1 MSLTVN
7 EQLADAAIG
16 RAVDL
21 SQYANSV
28 VRRIIALLNRS
39 DAELAA
45 RLTIA
50 LEQLPASAFSVE
62 RLETLLASVRALN
75 AAAYDAVGRELA
87 SEMRGLAD
95 AEAAWQARTLTA
107 ALPAQV
113 QASVGVAAVNAEQ
126 AYAAAMARPFQ
137 GRLLAEW
144 ARSIEAD
151 RMARIRDAVRQGY
164 VQQETVAE
172 IVRRIRGTRAKA
184 YADGLLE
191 IDRRA
196 AEAVVRTAVSHT
208 AGLVRDRTYEANGD
222 LIKAEQWSSTLDTR
236 TSEICRPRD
245 GKLYEPK
252 THKPI
257 GHSFP
262 WLGGPG
268 RCHWRCRSV
277 SVPITKSFR
286 ELGIDADDLP
296 PGERASMD
304 GQVPADQ
311 TFAQWLRKQS
321 AARQDEVLGP
331 VRAAMLRAGAPLDS
345 FYDARGRAL
354 TLEQLRDRHR

>member
-1 MSLTVN
+1 MSPTVN
-7 EQLADAAIG
+7 ELLADAAVS

-21 SQYANSV
+21 SQYANHV
-28 VRRIIALLNRS
+28 VRRIIATLNRS
-39 DAELAA
+39 DGELAA
-45 RLTIA
+45 RLTVA
-50 LEQLPASAFSVE
+50 LEQLPASAFTVE
-62 RLETLLASVRALN
+62 RLETLLASVRLLN
-75 AAAYDAVGRELA
+75 AAAYDAVGAELTA
-87 SEMRGLAD
+87 EMRGLVE
-95 AEAAWQARTLTA
+95 AEATWQARTMAA
-107 ALPAQV
+107 ALPPQV

-126 AYAAAMARPFQ
+126 AYAAALARPFQ

-144 ARSIEAD
+144 AKSIEAD
-151 RMARIRDAVRQGY
+151 RMTRIRDAVRQGY

-172 IVRRIRGTRAKA
+172 IVRRIRGTRANG

-191 IDRRA
+191 IDRRS
-196 AEAVVRTAVSHT
+196 AEAVVRTAVSHM
-208 AGLVRDRTYEANGD
+208 AGFTRDRAMEANAD
-222 LIKAEQWSSTLDTR
+222 IIKAEQWSSTLDLR

-245 GKLYEPK
+245 GKLYAPV
-252 THKPI
+252 THKPM
-257 GHSFP
+257 GHTFP

-277 SVPITKSFR
+277 SVPVTKSFQ
-286 ELGIDADDLP
+286 ELGIDVDELP

-331 VRAAMLRAGAPLDS
+331 VRAAMFRAGKGLDS
-345 FYDARGRAL
+345 FYDARGRFM
-354 TLEQLRDRHR
+354 TLEELRQR

>member
-1 MSLTVN
+1 MTATVN
-7 EQLADAAIG
+7 ERLADAAVG
-16 RAVDL
+16 HAVDL
-21 SQYANSV
+21 SQYANHV
-28 VRRIIALLNRS
+28 VRRVIALLNRS

-50 LEQLPASAFSVE
+50 LEQLPSTAFTVE
-62 RLETLLASVRALN
+62 RLETLLQSVRLLN
-75 AAAYDAVGRELA
+75 AAAYDAVGAELTA
-87 SEMRGLAD
+87 ELRGLA
-95 AEAAWQARTLTA
+95 AVESAWQSRTLA
-107 ALPAQV
+107 ATLPARV
-113 QASVGVAAVNAEQ
+113 QAAVGIAAVNAEQ
-126 AYAAAMARPFQ
+126 VFAAALARPFQ

-144 ARSIEAD
+144 ARSIESD

-164 VQQETVAE
+164 VQQETVSD
-172 IVRRIRGTRAKA
+172 IVRRIRGTRARG

-191 IDRRA
+191 IDRRS
-196 AEAVVRTAVSHT
+196 AEAVVRTAVSHI
-208 AGLVRDRTYEANGD
+208 AGYVRDRAHEANAGV
-222 LIKAEQWSSTLDTR
+222 IKAEQWSSTLDTR

-252 THKPI
+252 THKPM

-311 TFAQWLRKQS
+311 TFAQWLRKQP

-331 VRAAMLRAGAPLDS
+331 VRAAMFRAGTPLDS
-345 FYDARGRAL
+345 FYDARGRYL
-354 TLEQLRDRHR
+354 TLEELRQR